1 MFTKETWKQSFK
13 DCFHEV
19 FENTNVYIDERS
31 ENYWTLRYKDSKNV
45 GFAMFNYRKGNFD
58 ETERQIEALQF
69 VSHNSEHRSGDLRY
83 IRVID
88 KLHLK
93 DIFRYVMLKKEVNI
107 IYSDIINYNRSLGL
121 QRDKKIEAI
130 LK

>member
-1 MFTKETWKQSFK
+1 M
-13 DCFHEV
+13 
-19 FENTNVYIDERS
+19 
-31 ENYWTLRYKDSKNV
+31 
-45 GFAMFNYRKGNFD
+45 
-58 ETERQIEALQF
+58 
-69 VSHNSEHRSGDLRY
+69 RY

-93 DIFRYVMLKKEVNI
+93 DIFRYVMLKKEMDSVYYDVI
-107 IYSDIINYNRSLGL
+107 KYNKSLGL

>member
-1 MFTKETWKQSFK
+1 MTKETWKQSFK
-13 DCFHEV
+13 DCFEEIFV
-19 FENTNVYIDERS
+19 DTNVYIDERT
-31 ENYWTLRYKDSKNV
+31 ENYWTLRYKDSKNI
-45 GFAMFNYRKGNFD
+45 GFAMFNYRKGNLD
-58 ETERQIEALQF
+58 EIERQIEALQF
-69 VSHNSEHRSGDLRY
+69 VSHNSEHMRY

-93 DIFRYVMLKKEVNI
+93 DIFRYVILKQQMDSV
-107 IYSDIINYNRSLGL
+107 YYDIIKYSKSLRL

>member
-1 MFTKETWKQSFK
+1 MTKETWKQSFK
-13 DCFHEV
+13 DCFQEV

-31 ENYWTLRYKDSKNV
+31 ENFWTLRYKDSKNA
-45 GFAMFNYRKGNFD
+45 GFAMFNYRKGDLD
-58 ETERQIEALQF
+58 EIERQTEALQF
-69 VSHNSEHRSGDLRY
+69 VSHNSDNMRY

-93 DIFRYVMLKKEVNI
+93 DIFRYVMLKKEMDSVYYDVI
-107 IYSDIINYNRSLGL
+107 KYNKSLGL